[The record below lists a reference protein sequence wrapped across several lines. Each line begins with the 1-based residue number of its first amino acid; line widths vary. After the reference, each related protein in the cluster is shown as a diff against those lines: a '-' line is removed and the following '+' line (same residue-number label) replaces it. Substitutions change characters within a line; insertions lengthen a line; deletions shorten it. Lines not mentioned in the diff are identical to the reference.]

1 MKHVYLKP
9 GRDKSLHRRHPWIF
23 SGAIDRVDPA
33 AAPGE
38 TVRVQAADNSPLASG
53 AISPQSQIRVRV
65 WSFDPAEE
73 IDPQFFARRLDRALQ
88 ARRLLYSDPAPSAL
102 RLVNSE
108 SDGLPGLI
116 VDRYAEYLVCQFLSA
131 GAEYWK
137 GELVRQ
143 LAGLIPAA
151 GIYERSEGEN
161 RLKEGLPASG
171 GVLSG
176 AAPPESIEIREGP
189 LRLLVDVRRG
199 HKTGFYLDQRQ
210 NRTRVAPFSPGADVL
225 NCFAYSGGFGLQA
238 LAAGAKSLVNVETSP
253 DALGLLQRQLALNG
267 LDADAVENIAGDVF
281 QVLRSF
287 RDARRG
293 FDLVILDPPKF
304 AGSVHQVNKAA
315 RGYKDIN
322 LLAIKLIRPGGVLV
336 TFSCSG
342 HVDAALFQKIVAGAA
357 LDAGRDVQVLEHFEQ
372 APDHAVALN
381 FPEAAYLKGL
391 ACRVW

>member
-1 MKHVYLKP
+1 MKRVILKP

-23 SGAIDRVDPA
+23 SGAIDRVDA
-33 AAPGE
+33 AAAAGE
-38 TVRVQAADNSPLASG
+38 TVSVVAADGSPLASG

-73 IDPQFFARRLDRALQ
+73 IDPQFFARRLRRALQ
-88 ARRLLYSDPAPSAL
+88 ARRLLFSDHEPFAR

-116 VDRYAEYLVCQFLSA
+116 VDRYADHLVCQFLSA

-143 LAGLIPAA
+143 LADLIPVA

-161 RLKEGLPASG
+161 RQKEGLPQSV
-171 GVLSG
+171 GVLAG
-176 AAPPESIEIREGP
+176 TAPPESIEIREGT

-199 HKTGFYLDQRQ
+199 HKTGCYLDQRQ
-210 NRTRVAPFSPGADVL
+210 NRARVASFSPGADVL
-225 NCFAYSGGFGLQA
+225 NCFAYTGGFGLQA
-238 LAAGAKSLVNVETSP
+238 LAAGARSLVNVETSP
-253 DALGLLQRQLALNG
+253 DALVLLQRQLALNG
-267 LDADAVENIAGDVF
+267 LDADAVENIAADVF
-281 QVLRSF
+281 QVLRSL
-287 RDARRG
+287 RDARRQ
-293 FDLVILDPPKF
+293 FDLIILDPPKF
-304 AGSVHQVNKAA
+304 AGSVHRVNKAA

-342 HVDAALFQKIVAGAA
+342 HVDAALFRKIVAGAA
-357 LDAGRDVQVLEHFEQ
+357 LDAGRDVLVLEHLEQ

-381 FPEAAYLKGL
+381 FPEAAYLKGM